1 MYHGGRAAGFRNL
14 PQQLPAGPPHCQPY
28 PPANFRC
35 GIVTLGDAPWR
46 SCQWG
51 QQLPHDEVMFTPL
64 HLLFQNRFTF
74 LLGTMFSLGIW
85 LCLAINPV
93 SWSFLIKEEKLCSL
107 IIKQAD
113 TSWIFQ
119 KSIINYNTKSV
130 TSFHREIYR
139 QKVSRRKQVA
149 VTTHKYLIS
158 KKKKKNFILTI
169 AYLLHLAEWAAF
181 EKKVDFFHPGMEII
195 KWILQALLKWLQW
208 DNWHKYR
215 LLNCSVKYLPGFL
228 FQHVCIW

>member
-74 LLGTMFSLGIW
+74 LLGTMFSLVIW
-85 LCLAINPV
+85 LCLAINPI

-107 IIKQAD
+107 IVKQAD

-119 KSIINYNTKSV
+119 KSIINYDTKSV

-158 KKKKKNFILTI
+158 KKKKKKIHFN
-169 AYLLHLAEWAAF
+169 Y
-181 EKKVDFFHPGMEII
+181 
-195 KWILQALLKWLQW
+195 
-208 DNWHKYR
+208 
-215 LLNCSVKYLPGFL
+215 CL
-228 FQHVCIW
+228 FASSSRVSCIWKESRFLSPRNGDYKMDSASFTQMTPVGQLT

>member
-35 GIVTLGDAPWR
+35 GIVTLGGAPWR

-85 LCLAINPV
+85 LCLAINPI

-158 KKKKKNFILTI
+158 KKKNKKIHFN
-169 AYLLHLAEWAAF
+169 Y
-181 EKKVDFFHPGMEII
+181 
-195 KWILQALLKWLQW
+195 
-208 DNWHKYR
+208 
-215 LLNCSVKYLPGFL
+215 CL
-228 FQHVCIW
+228 FASSSRVSCIWKESRFLSPRNGDYKMDSASFTQMTPVGQLT